1 MEQRLSL
8 SPFHTEIQRVE
19 HVFVFGCAGSS
30 LLLLGFLQVQWVGGY
45 CCSWFMGFSRVRASP
60 AVAHGLSCPV
70 ARGMVPDQ
78 GSNPRL
84 PHWQVDAYPLQ
95 HQGSSRNSI
104 KKKKILVHLDYL
116 PRFLLFLHWLKWK
129 LIKSMLQLPLRSE
142 GTFEKQHLEEVSVL
156 SWSLWHYPQ

>member
-1 MEQRLSL
+1 MCLCLAVLGHHCCSWAFSRFSEWGATVA
-8 SPFHTEIQRVE
+8 P
-19 HVFVFGCAGSS
+19 GSWAS
-30 LLLLGFLQVQWVGGY
+30 HEWELLLLWRSF
-45 CCSWFMGFSRVRASP
+45 
-60 AVAHGLSCPV
+60 SCPV
-70 ARGMVPDQ
+70 ACGMVPDQ

-129 LIKSMLQLPLRSE
+129 LIKSVLQLPLRSE